1 MQEIKDSGARRQFYD
16 KNGNKMA
23 QRDIQEGKGAEY
35 LLPMDIISSVYSFKR
50 EHYSD
55 LELCPLVE
63 EDLFFYIDKFMKL
76 NNTDFIYH
84 ILLRFMQKEYNGSIE
99 TAIMELAVHYEK
111 GARKYSEYNWT
122 KGLPTHCFLDSGLR
136 HALKYFRGDKDEPH
150 ERAFMWNL
158 VGLLWTR
165 RHKPELDDI
174 FYGDDYSS
182 EKIDEYNEKIKGE
195 SVKNVSNEISTPIII
210 NPDEYKLEVPKDYQI
225 NVHDVLLSDNNS
237 VKLVDDNNVEL
248 DTEVMIPYID
258 LEFEEGTF
266 VPENFGNDSI
276 IISNINGIGTLTK
289 IDSRYYRYEKYDN
302 NSRHLYIDRRQLSPS
317 VNDILRDYL
326 SQIKL
331 ESPITAVFKSW
342 NIKYD
347 I

>member
-1 MQEIKDSGARRQFYD
+1 MAGEIKDSGSRRVFSS
-16 KNGNKMA
+16 GG

-35 LLPMDIISSVYSFKR
+35 LLPMDIISSLYSFKR

-55 LELCPLVE
+55 LEICPLVE
-63 EDLFFYIDKFMKL
+63 EELFFYIDKFMKE
-76 NNTDFIYH
+76 NNTDCIYH
-84 ILLRFMQKEYNGSIE
+84 ILIRFIQKEYNGSIE
-99 TAIMELAVHYEK
+99 TAIMELSIHYEQ
-111 GARKYSEYNWT
+111 GAKKYSEYNWT
-122 KGLPTHCFLDSGLR
+122 KGLPTHCFLDSALR

-158 VGLLWTR
+158 VGLLWTK

-195 SVKNVSNEISTPIII
+195 SVKNISNEVSTPNII
-210 NPDEYKLEVPKDYQI
+210 NPDEYKLEVPKDYSI
-225 NVHDVLLSDNNS
+225 DVHDVLLS
-237 VKLVDDNNVEL
+237 DNNVEL

-258 LEFEEGTF
+258 LELEEGTF

-302 NSRHLYIDRRQLSPS
+302 NSHHLYIDRRQLSPS